1 MPAPRYGTMLGMVEA
16 GTLAPGK
23 LVQQRIGLEQASSV
37 LESMDRY
44 GTVGVTV
51 IDRY

>member
-1 MPAPRYGTMLGMVEA
+1 
-16 GTLAPGK
+16 
-23 LVQQRIGLEQASSV
+23 VQQRIGLEQAGEV
-37 LESMDRY
+37 LASMDRY